1 MTFAFLFQILNQL
14 FLNRRVNDRKSTCG
28 VFIKRRFMKYYFC
41 LPPFPLLQPPL
52 KMEAQKEKSQSSS
65 LLKDRISLSD
75 ERLSDASLSRDNS
88 DVRQRLSVKR
98 NSQLNSISPTLH
110 KVQFAAIDGDD
121 ENDKPAVN
129 GPLIAAD
136 TYSSINNSSS
146 QQHLNN
152 NNNNDNDNSTEVDE
166 SGVFSTGRSP
176 EKSPKSSSWRDK
188 NGKRRRTLSEA
199 SYFSATSTMS
209 AGSASSSSSSSSG

>member
-1 MTFAFLFQILNQL
+1 
-14 FLNRRVNDRKSTCG
+14 
-28 VFIKRRFMKYYFC
+28 
-41 LPPFPLLQPPL
+41 
-52 KMEAQKEKSQSSS
+52 MEAQKEKSQSSS